1 MKLEYAVL
9 LKISSDRVNG
19 FTLSELTDSFTES
32 KLKIAS
38 ALGELELLGFV
49 RGLWVINSNKRWV
62 RRYYSVGEGTP
73 DFVKLLNSYKQKH
86 GSTKD
91 PIDSVG
97 LEPSSKQKEQRIQ
110 DMETKIV
117 ALESR
122 IKIADCK
129 LYTSYFF
136 YRNLL
141 IRIDKAKDGA
151 ETLHV
156 LAEWIKESGEL
167 YKDFEKYLGNIN
179 TLKAIKNDWSYIP
192 TLTEL
197 EDFYNGV
204 CSRCHGE
211 GKIQIG
217 WRDGYTA
224 EDNQSRPED
233 FDTCPECEG
242 TGHKQ
247 NVE

>member
-73 DFVKLLNSYKQKH
+73 DFVKLLNTYKQKY

-97 LEPSSKQKEQRIQ
+97 LELSSKQKEQRIQ
-110 DMETKIV
+110 DIETKIV

-141 IRIDKAKDGA
+141 MRIDKSKDGA
-151 ETLHV
+151 ETLRV
-156 LAEWIKESGEL
+156 LAKWIAESGEI
-167 YKDFEKYLGNIN
+167 YMDIEEYLGNKN
-179 TLKAIKNDWSYIP
+179 SLKAVNNDWSYIP

-211 GKIQIG
+211 GKILLE
-217 WRDGYTA
+217 WRDGITL
-224 EDNQSRPED
+224 EDSRPLPD
-233 FDTCPECEG
+233 NFVSCPDCNG
-242 TGHKQ
+242 TGCK
-247 NVE
+247 